1 MSIFRGRQLS
11 TIDYSASLGLVEELR
26 EQIRLGVDV
35 TAIVE
40 ENGSS
45 ALHVAADFGQENVV
59 NSAPN
64 SVIP

>member
-35 TAIVE
+35 TAIGE